1 MVLVEDVVV
10 GNVELRIFNS
20 LDLFILHFAVI
31 LYSSNIFSPEKGL
44 IHIQE
49 DCLRDIDS
57 LISKNIARAEKEGPK
72 GADLED
78 SQGCRFRGRTCK

>member
-1 MVLVEDVVV
+1 
-10 GNVELRIFNS
+10 
-20 LDLFILHFAVI
+20 

-78 SQGCRFRGRTCK
+78 GQGCRFRGRTCTLNDENQNKFLDKN